1 MSKHKSA
8 SARAKS
14 MKWLDKSP
22 NQGMKEAVKRAA
34 ADYILDEE
42 LNHHAYDMKK
52 IKLKDLHYLLKER
65 LDCWKDLKV
74 EDINTSKH
82 KAIKILNDTLGNLL
96 NNKKSLDKIVTLAKT
111 ENESSLSEN
120 SSDEEPSDTH

>member
-1 MSKHKSA
+1 MSKHKKEI
-8 SARAKS
+8 ARAKRL
-14 MKWLDKSP
+14 KWLDKNP
-22 NQGMKEAVKRAA
+22 NQRMKEAVKRAA
-34 ADYILDEE
+34 ADYILDEK
-42 LNHHAYDMKK
+42 LDHHAYDMKK
-52 IKLKDLHYLLKER
+52 IKLKDLHCLLKER
-65 LDCWKDLKV
+65 LDCWEDVEV

>member
-1 MSKHKSA
+1 
-8 SARAKS
+8 
-14 MKWLDKSP
+14 MKWLDKTP

-42 LNHHAYDMKK
+42 LNYHAYDMKK

-96 NNKKSLDKIVTLAKT
+96 NNKKSLDKVVTLAKT
-111 ENESSLSEN
+111 
-120 SSDEEPSDTH
+120 